1 MFDALFGSTSAAQ
14 VLVYIAARGSGY
26 GREIATYFQ
35 VSQTAIRSQLER
47 LELGGIIYGEYQGR
61 TRVYY
66 LNPRYS
72 VYKELKQLLDRMIEF
87 YPQGIAQDLNM
98 NRRRPRRQSKP
109 L

>member
-1 MFDALFGSTSAAQ
+1 MFDTIFGSASAEQ
-14 VLVYIAARGSGY
+14 ILIYIAARGSGY
-26 GREIATYFQ
+26 GRAIADYFN
-35 VSQTAIRSQLER
+35 VSQTAIRNQLER
-47 LELGGIIYGEYQGR
+47 LELGGVINGEYQGR

-87 YPQGIAQDLNM
+87 YPDDIAQDLTM